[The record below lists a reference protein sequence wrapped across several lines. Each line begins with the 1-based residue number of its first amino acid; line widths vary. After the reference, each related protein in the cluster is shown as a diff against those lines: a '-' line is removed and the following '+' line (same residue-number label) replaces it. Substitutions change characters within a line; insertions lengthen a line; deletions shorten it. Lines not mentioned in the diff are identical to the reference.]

1 MSNKYTVLSDN
12 LAGHTQGD
20 TVTDKSLAGANIE
33 ALVEGGH
40 LKPENPPK
48 KEKQT

>member
-12 LAGHTQGD
+12 LAGHEQGA
-20 TVTDKSLAGANIE
+20 TVTENSLAGANIE
-33 ALVEGGH
+33 ALILGGH

-48 KEKQT
+48 KEK

>member
-12 LAGHTQGD
+12 LAGHEQGD
-20 TVTDKSLAGANIE
+20 TVTEKSLAGANIE
-33 ALVEGGH
+33 ALIPGGH

-48 KEKQT
+48 KEK